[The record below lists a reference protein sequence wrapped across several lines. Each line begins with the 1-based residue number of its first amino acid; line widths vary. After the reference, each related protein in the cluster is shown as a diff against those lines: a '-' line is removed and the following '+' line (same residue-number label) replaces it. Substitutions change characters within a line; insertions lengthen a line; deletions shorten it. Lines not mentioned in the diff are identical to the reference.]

1 MIACSPRLRA
11 AALSLFI
18 MTAFAACNRISSSA
32 AASESAPKPAAA
44 PMPAG
49 ATLPHADGQRAL
61 QYTREVVA
69 FGPRYVSSPGHAQ
82 TEAYLRKELQGDNL
96 QEDTFI
102 ASTPAGSLRMTNFIA
117 KFPGKKDGLIVVTG
131 HYDTLYRRKD
141 FVGAN
146 DGGSSTGLLLELARQ
161 LRGKQLDGYSVWLV
175 WFDGEEAI
183 RAWSP
188 TDSIYGSRHLAA
200 KWAKDGT
207 LKKIQAF
214 LLLDMIGDADLNI
227 ERDSNSTPWLED
239 VVFKAATDLGYQA
252 HFFGR
257 PNQIE
262 DDHLP
267 FARAGVPVADLIDY
281 DYGPNNSYWHT
292 AQDTL
297 DKLSPQSLEIVGSV
311 VLETIRLLNQS

>member
-1 MIACSPRLRA
+1 MITCSPWLRA
-11 AALSLFI
+11 AAFTLGI
-18 MTAFAACNRISSSA
+18 MTAACNRNSTSVA
-32 AASESAPKPAAA
+32 AAGPAEIPAATFGPAAA
-44 PMPAG
+44 L
-49 ATLPHADGQRAL
+49 LPHADGQRAL

-69 FGPRYVSSPGHAQ
+69 FGPRYVGSPGHAK
-82 TEAYLRKELQGDNL
+82 TEAYLRRELTGDNL
-96 QEDTFI
+96 EEDTFT
-102 ASTPAGSLRMTNFIA
+102 ASTPAGNLRMTNFIA

-131 HYDTLYRRKD
+131 HYDTLYGQKD

-161 LRGKQLDGYSVWLV
+161 LRGKKLDGYSVWLV

-183 RAWSP
+183 RHWSP

-200 KWAKDGT
+200 RWAKDGT

-239 VVFKAATDLGYQA
+239 VVYKAAIDLGYQA

-267 FARAGVPVADLIDY
+267 FARAGVPVADLIDLN
-281 DYGPNNSYWHT
+281 YGPNNSYWHT
-292 AQDTL
+292 PQDTM
-297 DKLSPQSLEIVGSV
+297 DKLSPRSFEIVGSV
-311 VLETIRLLNQS
+311 VLRTIRLLGQ